1 MPQKPVLI
9 IGAGI
14 SGLSIAYELQKRSV
28 PCQVLEAAGHSG
40 GMIQSFNKE
49 GFELDAGPNTI
60 AATPETMVFLAELGL
75 EPEIQP
81 AAAASKNRFLV
92 RNNRLHAVSPHPFKI
107 MGSDYISRGSK
118 WRLFT
123 ERFRKPAPVKGEE
136 SVTHF
141 VERRFNKEI
150 ADYLFD
156 PILSGIYAGNP
167 DLLSIGEVLPA
178 LPRWEREYGSVTKG
192 LMKEKGVMGGRKI
205 ISLAGGNQTLTR
217 RLQERLQSPVRFQCT
232 VKNIRVSANGGYQ
245 VVCEEKGTETLLE
258 ADHIIVTTPAFTA
271 AQQLSALDRELA
283 ALLEQVYYP
292 RMGVLHLGFEAS
304 ALPQP
309 LEGFGFL
316 VPDAEKLHFLGA
328 ICNSAIFPHKAP
340 AGKLLLTVFI
350 GGARQ
355 ERYFDE
361 LGTAQLQ
368 ETVVKEIRSLLG
380 LTAAP
385 MMQHFSFLQKAIPQL
400 NIGHAKLRSAV
411 ATMEHNYPG
420 ILLKSNFVQGVALP
434 ALIQHAAIL
443 ADRLKKN

>member
-14 SGLSIAYELQKRSV
+14 SGLSIAYELQKRAV
-28 PCQVLEAAGHSG
+28 PYQVLEAAGHSG

-60 AATPETMVFLAELGL
+60 AATPETMAFLQEIGL
-75 EPEIQP
+75 EQEILP

-92 RNNRLHAVSPHPFKI
+92 RNNRLHAVSPHPLKI
-107 MGSDYISRGSK
+107 MKSDYISRGSK

-123 ERFRKPAPVKGEE
+123 ERFRKPAPVQGEE
-136 SVTHF
+136 TVTHF

-167 DLLSIGEVLPA
+167 DQMSIDEVLPA

-192 LMKEKGVMGGRKI
+192 LMKEKGVMAGRKI

-217 RLQERLQSPVRFQCT
+217 RLQERLQTPVRFQAT
-232 VKNIRVSANGGYQ
+232 VKKIVIAPHGGYQ
-245 VVCEEKGTETLLE
+245 VICDAPGGETILD
-258 ADHIIVTTPAFTA
+258 ADRIILTTPAYTA
-271 AQQLSALDRELA
+271 ARQLA
-283 ALLEQVYYP
+283 ALDEGLAVLLQQVRYP
-292 RMGVLHLGFEAS
+292 RMGVLHLGFNAS
-304 ALPQP
+304 ALPTP

-316 VPDAEKLHFLGA
+316 VPHVEKLHFLGA

-340 AGKLLLTVFI
+340 DGKLLLTVFT
-350 GGARQ
+350 GGCRQ
-355 ERYFDE
+355 EHYFDE
-361 LGTAQLQ
+361 LGVAPLQ
-368 ETVVKEIRSLLG
+368 ETVVREVRSLLG

-385 MMQHFSFLQKAIPQL
+385 VMQHFSFIQQAIPQL
-400 NIGHAKLRSAV
+400 NTGHAKLRAAV
-411 ATMEHNYPG
+411 TAMEHNYPG
-420 ILLKSNFVQGVALP
+420 IMLKSNFIQGVALP
-434 ALIQHAAIL
+434 ALIQHAAAL
-443 ADRLKKN
+443 ADTLKKN